1 MLKSHLISFILI
13 ISFLIACG
21 NKEGSNQLK
30 LRELKV
36 TQKEEE
42 LKIFEQQLI
51 SRDID
56 LSSREQLLDSLEHI
70 GDTTGI
76 YNSKLIGNWTVIMK
90 CIETS
95 CEGSALGDT
104 KTERWNIAYHNNRV
118 VVKVMSKNSISR
130 VYLGVYTETGLTVQS
145 RQQEGNLL
153 TSMNIQLNQISDSKM
168 EGIREINQGGN
179 CKIIY
184 SVGLSKI
191 NTL

>member
-1 MLKSHLISFILI
+1 MVIV
-13 ISFLIACG
+13 SFLMACG
-21 NKEGSNQLK
+21 NREGSDQLK

-36 TQKEEE
+36 IQKEEE
-42 LKIFEQQLI
+42 LKIFEQKLI
-51 SRDID
+51 SKDIEI
-56 LSSREQLLDSLEHI
+56 SGREQLLDSLEHFS
-70 GDTTGI
+70 DTTGI

-90 CIETS
+90 CIETT

-104 KTERWNIAYHNNRV
+104 KTERWNISYHNNRV
-118 VVKVMSKNSISR
+118 VVKVMSKNTISR

-145 RQQEGNLL
+145 RQLEGDLL
-153 TSMNIQLNQISDSKM
+153 TSMKIQLNQISDSKM
-168 EGIREINQGGN
+168 DGIREINQGGN

>member
-153 TSMNIQLNQISDSKM
+153 TSMNIQLNQISDNKM